1 MRLPIRVGTALL
13 ASTLAI
19 AACGGGSSGDDEAL
33 IEALESSLDLDA
45 AGLDGVDLDG
55 RCASEA
61 LVEALGGASGAEEKY
76 GITAETVNDEPDFDV
91 ELEQG
96 DAEAAA
102 AGIWDCGMESAFAVG
117 MTEAGMSDE
126 DAECVTGALDQS
138 ILQQVLAAEFMG
150 DAGDALMA
158 EADEAIGSNMLD
170 AMAECD
176 VDIFG

>member
-1 MRLPIRVGTALL
+1 MKLAMRLGAVLL
-13 ASTLAI
+13 ATAVLT
-19 AACGGGSSGDDEAL
+19 AACGGDGSGDDEAL

-45 AGLDGVDLDG
+45 EGLGDLDLDG

-61 LVEALGGASGAEEKY
+61 MVDALGGASGAEEKY
-76 GITAETVNDEPDFDV
+76 GITAEVVTEDGDFDV
-91 ELEQG
+91 DLEQA

-102 AGIWDCGMESAFAVG
+102 SGIWDCGMASAFAAG
-117 MTEAGMSDE
+117 MTEAGLSQE
-126 DAECVTGALDQS
+126 DADCVTGSLDES

-150 DAGDALMA
+150 DAGASLMA

>member
-13 ASTLAI
+13 ATTIAI
-19 AACGGGSSGDDEAL
+19 AGCGGSGGDDEAL
-33 IEALESSLDLDA
+33 IDALESSLDLDA
-45 AGLDGVDLDG
+45 AGLDGVDLDA

-61 LVEALGGASGAEEKY
+61 LVDAIGGASGAEEKY
-76 GITAETVNDEPDFDV
+76 GITAETVADDDDFDV
-91 ELEQG
+91 DLEQG

-102 AGIWDCGMESAFAVG
+102 SGIWDCGMENAFAAG
-117 MTEAGMSDE
+117 MTEAGMSDD

-150 DAGDALMA
+150 DAGAALMA